1 MIGSVSPNAFDWPAV
16 GVTVIARAET
26 EVLKD
31 VVEIEYAFDAAGVNS
46 AVNVATPRLTG
57 DHAHVAVVDAATTDS
72 QPDID
77 NPSNL
82 KFTVPARE
90 VVAVMVFEMRYCGDD
105 DANARAT
112 EVVA

>member
-1 MIGSVSPNAFDWPAV
+1 M
-16 GVTVIARAET
+16 IARAET
-26 EVLKD
+26 DVLKD
-31 VVEIEYAFDAAGVNS
+31 VVEFEYAVGAFGMNS
-46 AVNVATPRLTG
+46 AVNVAAPRLTG

-72 QPDID
+72 QPAID

-112 EVVA
+112 VVVA

>member
-1 MIGSVSPNAFDWPAV
+1 MIGSESPNAFDWPAV
-16 GVTVIARAET
+16 GVTVIARAEI

-46 AVNVATPRLTG
+46 AVNVAAPRLTG
-57 DHAHVAVVDAATTDS
+57 DHAHVAVVDATTTDS
-72 QPDID
+72 QPAID
-77 NPSNL
+77 DPSNL